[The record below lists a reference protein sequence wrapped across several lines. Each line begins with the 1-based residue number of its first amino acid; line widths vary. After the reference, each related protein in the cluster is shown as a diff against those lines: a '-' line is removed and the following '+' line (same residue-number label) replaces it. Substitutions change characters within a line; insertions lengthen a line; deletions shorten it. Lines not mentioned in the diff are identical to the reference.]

1 MVQATRLDSLN
12 LFNSTSSL
20 QSNDLSPYPPI
31 YIKFHSAEVHDTWFA
46 LFHAYSLPETFV
58 NGVPSLSVYDEEA
71 VQHRKW
77 RGLSLNI
84 DWLDGLDGSEEGG
97 VREGPSSSNKDSL
110 SGSHWV
116 DFDFYCD
123 ILLDGLLVGR
133 TTIKRWSRP
142 LNSPMRVDW
151 HERFELSDLP
161 SLGNLQLLIWRMK
174 AEKVEKER
182 PPMNSSG
189 PDGQRQRL
197 TSLASSSISAG
208 VAFISHAVG
217 FAHKERQQTCIGQ
230 VQIALSDFTRG
241 ELVDGKWEI
250 TSFGSRIPWRMGPPL
265 TTWLKIK
272 VDECNILPLKAYSE
286 LSSFLKPSET
296 FLLLDQSCFTKGRGT
311 PTFQKACLPTLQRC
325 LYDLSVEDST
335 IIQDASHIL
344 TLEIAKLWEKTAA
357 HPGSSVNNTLF
368 RSGAVHSKVVEL
380 IMSNLGR
387 EWLVSSLGHFIQEV
401 ISEKSASKSGH
412 VKGERKSGKE
422 GGGTATPDYG
432 SADDVLMFWC
442 DKAWWYIWNA
452 REQCPND
459 LRQIF
464 FTIRTEIESRFNLK
478 PAKRLQGLHSKPRKD
493 YSTSATAEDSPDYRE
508 SGDVQ
513 VSSESKYE
521 NFKFQI
527 ISGFAFLR
535 FFSPALLSPHLYNL
549 VNGRLDDNVGD
560 ILKVVARALQQ
571 LANLTPVGQIQS

>member
-1 MVQATRLDSLN
+1 MYIDACILRIHSSRSVYAVRRCPKYIPQILDHTPVTPASFDYTHGRWRQAKVRLFCEPSRQTPYDAPNKLVISFPDSPYPLDPIYIYRLFQSDIRRTHYSVFCQSHVVGIHRRAGQVYGVPPILPTPDASQDPNNASGTHTGSHTPSPWTIPVHFLQPQATRLDSLN

-20 QSNDLSPYPPI
+20 QSNDLSSYPPI
-31 YIKFHSAEVHDTWFA
+31 YIKFHSAEVQDTWFA
-46 LFHAYSLPETFV
+46 LFHAYALPETFV
-58 NGVPSLSVYDEEA
+58 NGVPSLPVCDEEA

-77 RGLSLNI
+77 RGLNLNI

-97 VREGPSSSNKDSL
+97 VREGPPSSNKDSL

-123 ILLDGLLVGR
+123 ILLDDLLVGR

-189 PDGQRQRL
+189 TDGQRQRL

-208 VAFISHAVG
+208 VALISHAVG

-272 VDECNILPLKAYSE
+272 VDE
-286 LSSFLKPSET
+286 
-296 FLLLDQSCFTKGRGT
+296 
-311 PTFQKACLPTLQRC
+311 
-325 LYDLSVEDST
+325 
-335 IIQDASHIL
+335 
-344 TLEIAKLWEKTAA
+344 
-357 HPGSSVNNTLF
+357 
-368 RSGAVHSKVVEL
+368 
-380 IMSNLGR
+380 
-387 EWLVSSLGHFIQEV
+387 
-401 ISEKSASKSGH
+401 
-412 VKGERKSGKE
+412 
-422 GGGTATPDYG
+422 
-432 SADDVLMFWC
+432 
-442 DKAWWYIWNA
+442 
-452 REQCPND
+452 
-459 LRQIF
+459 
-464 FTIRTEIESRFNLK
+464 
-478 PAKRLQGLHSKPRKD
+478 
-493 YSTSATAEDSPDYRE
+493 
-508 SGDVQ
+508 
-513 VSSESKYE
+513 
-521 NFKFQI
+521 
-527 ISGFAFLR
+527 
-535 FFSPALLSPHLYNL
+535 
-549 VNGRLDDNVGD
+549 
-560 ILKVVARALQQ
+560 
-571 LANLTPVGQIQS
+571 